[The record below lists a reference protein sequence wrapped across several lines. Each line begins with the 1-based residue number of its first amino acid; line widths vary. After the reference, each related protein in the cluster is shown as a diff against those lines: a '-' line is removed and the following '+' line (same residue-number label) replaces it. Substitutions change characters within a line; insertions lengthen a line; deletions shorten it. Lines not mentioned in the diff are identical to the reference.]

1 MGVLQLFSLGL
12 LTLAGGLAM
21 VSLYYAA
28 YLMRGF
34 IAWTKKGDGP
44 TDRLGFF
51 IPFTFVFGLAVGSFA
66 QGIYN
71 LKPSCEAAGQPLV
84 VCVAAT
90 AKA

>member
-12 LTLAGGLAM
+12 LTLLGGLAIASM
-21 VSLYYAA
+21 YYAG

-34 IAWTKKGDGP
+34 IAWTKKEDGP

-51 IPFTFVFGLAVGSFA
+51 IPFAFVFGLAVGSFA
-66 QGIYN
+66 QGIYD
-71 LKPSCEAAGQPLV
+71 LKPSCEAAGRPLV
-84 VCVAAT
+84 ICIAAT